1 MQKINSTGVAAAAAA
16 ATAAAVANNNNNN
29 SIREHESEH
38 VLNVLCCLLL
48 LSFSFYI
55 STLHVSCFII
65 AGISKFESSALCVLV
80 FILLCVV
87 VMSQCRIQILVFTLS
102 YHFSFV
108 MSNLLAPYICS
119 LFSWTEMPFGML
131 IFGVHV
137 CVCVLGPFLLPYSPQ
152 RLLSFMFD
160 IVFFGYRFCL
170 LLHGWSLC
178 IGKTGYV
185 LLICWFSTF
194 WLILSTCCAWF
205 WITSTA
211 TVFNRQCSARH
222 FYYSKTALN
231 TKSPLRVIVVMLSD
245 GGTFAF
251 ILSLSIYS
259 NYLWEFPM
267 CTKQS
272 QKPGPVNFRDFDLH
286 LSVESWLCQK
296 ANIEAVF
303 SLTPRP
309 QCSRATATLVY
320 LSK

>member
-16 ATAAAVANNNNNN
+16 ATAAAVANNNNN

-38 VLNVLCCLLL
+38 VLNVLCFLLL

-137 CVCVLGPFLLPYSPQ
+137 CVCVCLVLFCCHIHRNVCSLSCSILCFL
-152 RLLSFMFD
+152 
-160 IVFFGYRFCL
+160 
-170 LLHGWSLC
+170 
-178 IGKTGYV
+178 
-185 LLICWFSTF
+185 
-194 WLILSTCCAWF
+194 
-205 WITSTA
+205 A
-211 TVFNRQCSARH
+211 TVFA
-222 FYYSKTALN
+222 YYYM
-231 TKSPLRVIVVMLSD
+231 V
-245 GGTFAF
+245 G
-251 ILSLSIYS
+251 
-259 NYLWEFPM
+259 
-267 CTKQS
+267 
-272 QKPGPVNFRDFDLH
+272 
-286 LSVESWLCQK
+286 
-296 ANIEAVF
+296 
-303 SLTPRP
+303 
-309 QCSRATATLVY
+309 VY
-320 LSK
+320 A